1 MATDSPL
8 STSALS
14 KQLNIASK
22 ELFIL
27 MEKANW
33 IIRENGAWLLTDLG
47 IENGGKYQES
57 KKFGR
62 YIVWPQ
68 ILISDLQKDK
78 PESSVQD
85 NKPLTSKVIGNN
97 FNISANK
104 INQIF
109 SELGWISKAI
119 KGWKATS
126 QGLKLGATQSEDF
139 RSGIPYVRWPESILS
154 NKSFV
159 ETIEQLQGKVKEPS
173 SLEETKKEF
182 RDKFKANYRTT
193 DGHQVRS
200 KAEMLID
207 NWLYMAEIVHAYERK
222 LPIEE
227 DVYCDFYI
235 PAGKVYIEYW
245 GLEEQ
250 PKYLKRKE
258 QKIEIYK
265 KYGFNL
271 IELKDHEVQNLDD
284 HLPKLLLKYG
294 VQAY

>member
-1 MATDSPL
+1 MSTTEHL

-14 KQLNIASK
+14 KLHNIPSK
-22 ELFIL
+22 ELFQL
-27 MEKANW
+27 MQNSTWLRK
-33 IIRENGAWLLTDLG
+33 ENDSWVLTDLG
-47 IENGGKYQES
+47 VEKGGKYTEN
-57 KKFGR
+57 KRFGK
-62 YIVWPQ
+62 YIVWP
-68 ILISDLQKDK
+68 KDINIAQLTNAGSPASTEK
-78 PESSVQD
+78 L
-85 NKPLTSKVIGNN
+85 LTSKTISQN
-97 FNISANK
+97 FNISATK
-104 INQIF
+104 LNQIF
-109 SELGWISKAI
+109 SELGWIKKSL
-119 KGWKATS
+119 KGWKATA
-126 QGLKLGATQSEDF
+126 QGLKIGAQQTEDF
-139 RSGIPYVRWPESILS
+139 RSGIPYVKWPESILT
-154 NKSFV
+154 NKPLN
-159 ETIEQLQGKVKEPS
+159 ETIEQLQGKTREPN

-193 DGHQVRS
+193 DGHMVRS

-250 PKYLKRKE
+250 PKYLERKE
-258 QKIEIYK
+258 KKIELYK

-284 HLPKLLLKYG
+284 YLPKLLLKFG